1 MADFRASRKKTRRK
15 PCGPGRHWVEG
26 HYAKNWLGSGVH
38 WVKGHCADDGE
49 APGMKVVGQTTE
61 TGVGFPPTV
70 NRVIKIEEKPMDEQ
84 TEEEGNRT

>member
-1 MADFRASRKKTRRK
+1 
-15 PCGPGRHWVEG
+15 
-26 HYAKNWLGSGVH
+26 
-38 WVKGHCADDGE
+38 
-49 APGMKVVGQTTE
+49 MKVVGQTTE